1 MTLNSL
7 ILFAA
12 VYFAAVATPGPGV
25 AALIARV
32 LGQGLKGV
40 APFIAGYFVGDMNLA
55 HAGGDRPRR
64 HRQDLRGVFVA
75 IKFAGAAYLLYLA
88 WRMAT
93 APAVIGAAPT
103 EATRGWRAFL
113 GSLSLTL
120 GNPKV
125 MVFFLSIMPLV
136 VDVRTLT
143 ALALFELALV
153 CGVVISATLA
163 LYALA
168 ANRARTLLCSTRAMR
183 FVNRAAGGLMAG
195 VAVAVA
201 TR

>member
-1 MTLNSL
+1 M
-7 ILFAA
+7 
-12 VYFAAVATPGPGV
+12 
-25 AALIARV
+25 
-32 LGQGLKGV
+32 
-40 APFIAGYFVGDMNLA
+40 
-55 HAGGDRPRR
+55 
-64 HRQDLRGVFVA
+64 FVA

-93 APAVIGAAPT
+93 APAVLGAAPP
-103 EATRGWRAFL
+103 AASRGWRAFL

-143 ALALFELALV
+143 ALAFAELAAV
-153 CGVVISATLA
+153 SAIVIFSTLA
-163 LYALA
+163 AYALA
-168 ANRARTLLCSTRAMR
+168 ANRARALLRSTRAMR
-183 FVNRAAGGLMAG
+183 FVHRAAGGLMAG

>member
-1 MTLNSL
+1 VTLSSL
-7 ILFAA
+7 FLFAT

-32 LGQGLKGV
+32 LGQGLMGV
-40 APFIAGYFVGDMNLA
+40 APFIAGYFVGDMIWLMLA
-55 HAGGDRPRR
+55 TTGLAVVAKAFA
-64 HRQDLRGVFVA
+64 GVFVA

-93 APAVIGAAPT
+93 APALVDAPPPPVS
-103 EATRGWRAFL
+103 RGWRAFL

-125 MVFFLSIMPLV
+125 MIFFLSIMPLV
-136 VDVRTLT
+136 VDLRTLT
-143 ALALFELALV
+143 PLALMELAAV
-153 CGVVISATLA
+153 SAVVIFSTLA
-163 LYALA
+163 SYALA
-168 ANRARTLLCSTRAMR
+168 ANRARTFLSSTRAMKL
-183 FVNRAAGGLMAG
+183 VHRAAGGLMAG

-201 TR
+201 AR

>member
-1 MTLNSL
+1 MSLTSL

-12 VYFAAVATPGPGV
+12 VYFAAVATPGTGV

-40 APFIAGYFVGDMNLA
+40 APFIAGYFVGDMVWLTFA
-55 HAGGDRPRR
+55 ATGLSVIAKTFAG
-64 HRQDLRGVFVA
+64 VSVA
-75 IKFAGAAYLLYLA
+75 IKFVGVAYLLYLA

-93 APAVIGAAPT
+93 APAVVGEAPT
-103 EATRGWRAFL
+103 PATRGWRAFL
-113 GSLSLTL
+113 GSRSLTL

-125 MVFFLSIMPLV
+125 MVFFLSIMPFV
-136 VDVRTLT
+136 VDLRTLT
-143 ALALFELALV
+143 ALALFEL
-153 CGVVISATLA
+153 VVISAIVIFSTLA
-163 LYALA
+163 LYTLA
-168 ANRARTLLCSTRAMR
+168 ANRARRLLRSTRAMR